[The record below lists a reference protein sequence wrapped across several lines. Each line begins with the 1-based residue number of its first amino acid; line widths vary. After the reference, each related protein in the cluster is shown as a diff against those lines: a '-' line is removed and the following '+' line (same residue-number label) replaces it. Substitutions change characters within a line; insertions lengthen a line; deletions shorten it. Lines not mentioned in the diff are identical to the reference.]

1 MNMNNGKKLEKLV
14 RLIQES
20 LKDFPNTEIFSN
32 YKIENNSGKKRE
44 IDVLLKTT
52 INNFDLIIAI
62 ECKDYKISV
71 PVKEIEAF
79 NSKCK
84 RIKGISKKIF
94 VASNGYQ
101 ADAIEAANDFEIEL
115 YNLNEIDNQKIIN
128 WFPIIQLKGNY
139 LLKQPY
145 HIFIDKSEEDLITT
159 KEKDELTVYFYDNT
173 PPMLLTG
180 LLWNTIV
187 FEKQRELKSK
197 LLYYFMKYDKN
208 LNYQTIFPF
217 KVELSGAYLK
227 GKNGK
232 RVNLL
237 RVDSYVIGWLEEIPA
252 NIIEARSYKKYKEE
266 TIAKI
271 VTVDIDKNEV
281 ANFVFTKDKEVKIFH
296 TNADGQVNRMVTL
309 FEYSSQTDKFT
320 DLRKDKNVG

>member
-1 MNMNNGKKLEKLV
+1 MNNGKKLEKLV

-32 YKIENNSGKKRE
+32 YKIENNSGRKRE

-62 ECKDYKISV
+62 ECKDYKKSV
-71 PVKEIEAF
+71 SVDKIEAF

-128 WFPIIQLKGNY
+128 WFPFVQLKDNY

-145 HIFIDKSEEDLITT
+145 RIFIDKSEEDLITT
-159 KEKDELTVYFYDNT
+159 KEEDELIIYFYDKT
-173 PPMLLTG
+173 PPMMLTG
-180 LLWNTIV
+180 LLWNGIV

-197 LLYYFMKYDKN
+197 LLYYFMKYNKN

-232 RVNLL
+232 KVNLL
-237 RVDSYVIGWLEEIPA
+237 RVDSYVIGWLEEIPV
-252 NIIEARSYKKYKEE
+252 NIIEARSYKKIEE
-266 TIAKI
+266 RTDANI

-281 ANFVFTKDKEVKIFH
+281 ANFVFTKEKGVKIFH
-296 TNADGQVNRMVTL
+296 TNANGQVSRMATL
-309 FEYSSQTDKFT
+309 FEYDPQTDKFT
-320 DLRKDKNVG
+320 DLRKNKNEG